1 MRKTEST
8 REAVKEFVKEANDAE
23 IDVVLLL
30 EKSNKRHRMA
40 SIAFF
45 VLAALSLV
53 ALASLVPLKDKEPYL
68 LELDKS
74 TGSVN
79 SLSVLTPDQITG
91 NEAVMDYFIRKYVTG
106 REGYNYSL
114 IQIAYDQTM
123 AMSDDAVGGEYDSQ
137 FGKKDSIDKRY
148 QGNLEVVVDNLT
160 TSVDLQNQKAVI
172 RFSKTFKE
180 NNREPI
186 TQYWSAELSYH
197 ISTDVMKGSKRG
209 INPMGIIVDGYR
221 SSQEFSR

>member
-8 REAVKEFVKEANDAE
+8 KEAVKEFVKEANDAE

-30 EKSNKRHRMA
+30 QKSNKRHRMA
-40 SIAFF
+40 SVGFF

-91 NEAVMDYFIRKYVTG
+91 NESVMDYFIRKYVTG

-123 AMSDDAVGGEYDSQ
+123 AMSDDSVGGEYDNQ

-148 QGNLEVVVDNLT
+148 QGNLEIVVDNLT

>member
-8 REAVKEFVKEANDAE
+8 KEAVKEFVKEANDAE

-30 EKSNKRHRMA
+30 QKSNKRHRMA
-40 SIAFF
+40 SVGFF

-123 AMSDDAVGGEYDSQ
+123 AMSDDSVGGEYDNQ

-148 QGNLEVVVDNLT
+148 QGNLEIVVDNLT

>member
-1 MRKTEST
+1 MRKKESNNDD
-8 REAVKEFVKEANDAE
+8 VKSFVKEANDAE
-23 IDVVLLL
+23 IDLLINL
-30 EKSNKRHRMA
+30 QNSNKRHRMA
-40 SIAFF
+40 SMAFF
-45 VLAALSLV
+45 TLAVLSLGT
-53 ALASLVPLKDKEPYL
+53 LASLVPLKDKQPYL

-79 SLSVLTPDQITG
+79 SLSVLTPDEITG
-91 NEAVMDYFIRKYVTG
+91 NEAVMDYFVRKYVSG

-114 IQIAYDQTM
+114 IQIAYDQTI
-123 AMSDDAVGGEYDSQ
+123 AMSDDSVGTEYDNQ

-148 QGNLEVVVDNLT
+148 QGNLEIVIDNMT
-160 TSVDLQNQKAVI
+160 TSLDLKNQKAVI

-186 TQYWSAELSYH
+186 TQFWSAELSYH
-197 ISTDVMKGSKRG
+197 ISTEIMKGSKRG